1 MTLELVLVML
11 EMECCLLVKDV
22 DTKVEE
28 EGVEGVKEGTEE
40 VTSTQE

>member
-1 MTLELVLVML
+1 MML

-22 DTKVEE
+22 DNKVEE
-28 EGVEGVKEGTEE
+28 EGDEGVKEGTEE